1 MAGKVSPLFLIS
13 PTVSSHLIYTLAAVP
28 SGINYMVFVLTIVLP
43 IFRCTL
49 DPLKG
54 QRKLFGTPLVTYLG
68 EDQINGVDIERAV
81 STSLSPLRRAVKL
94 HSTKENGLTSEAVD
108 DPSNS
113 YNLRSMDNTELEE
126 SSSRELSFHLFIA
139 LDERGHTCK
148 PLEKFCSLNSGKN
161 IKVFLD
167 WTEKEDELYDA
178 GYLKDLPEV
187 HKTGNTAKKT
197 RQEAIS
203 LFTCLEAFLKEEPL
217 GPSDMWYFTFTH
229 FNGFCMTLF

>member
-1 MAGKVSPLFLIS
+1 M
-13 PTVSSHLIYTLAAVP
+13 AAVP
-28 SGINYMVFVLTIVLP
+28 CHINYMLFVLTEVLP
-43 IFRCTL
+43 NFRCAL

-94 HSTKENGLTSEAVD
+94 HSTKENGSTSEAVD
-108 DPSNS
+108 EPSNS

-126 SSSRELSFHLFIA
+126 ASSRELSFHLFLA

-148 PLEKFCSLNSGKN
+148 PLEKFSSLKSGKN

-167 WTEKEDELYDA
+167 WTEKEDESYDA
-178 GYLKDLPEV
+178 SYLENLPEV
-187 HKTGNTAKKT
+187 HKSGNTAKKT

-217 GPSDMWYFTFTH
+217 GPSDMWYCTFTH
-229 FNGFCMTLF
+229 FSGFCILNFQTI